1 MGLFGRMIRTMG
13 QARAYFFLLRMCE
26 RHNRRTIGDRILG
39 LNEQDL
45 KELCAAYGLVPS
57 DAMPRD
63 EVKRLLTER
72 LLAGEHPYDL
82 TALDAHRDARRAEA
96 NRDEAHPKA
105 DDK

>member
-45 KELCAAYGLVPS
+45 KELCAAYGLAPS
-57 DAMPRD
+57 DGTPRD

-72 LLAGEHPYDL
+72 LLAGKHPYDL
-82 TALDAHRDARRAEA
+82 TALDAHR
-96 NRDEAHPKA
+96 EAHPAEGPQKAA